1 MAQIHS
7 WANGMPYQFN
17 RAKRAAVRDNDPEAV
32 PVTAMF
38 FSNVP
43 DKVKVVIA
51 DRETGNTLDLP
62 DDGVVFL
69 FLNKDAA
76 ETLRDDLLDPS
87 DFPDVIA

>member
-7 WANGMPYQFN
+7 WANGSPYQFN
-17 RAKRAAVRDNDPEAV
+17 RAKRAKQRGENEEV

-38 FSNVP
+38 FSNVK
-43 DKVKVVIA
+43 DKCKVVIA
-51 DRETGNTLDLP
+51 DRKTGQTLDLP

-69 FLNKDAA
+69 FLNRDAA

-87 DFPDVIA
+87 DFPDIVA